1 MTNTVY
7 KPKPMRTQQAIR
19 AHILAL
25 EQETEGRLT
34 ETLADGFVS
43 P

>member
-7 KPKPMRTQQAIR
+7 IPKPMRTQQAIR
-19 AHILAL
+19 ADILAL
-25 EQETEGRLT
+25 EQETEGLLT
-34 ETLADGFVS
+34 EILADGFVS

>member
-7 KPKPMRTQQAIR
+7 IPKPMRTQQPIR
-19 AHILAL
+19 A
-25 EQETEGRLT
+25 EGLLT
-34 ETLADGFVS
+34 EILADGFVS

>member
-34 ETLADGFVS
+34 EILADGFVG

>member
-1 MTNTVY
+1 MTNTVH

-19 AHILAL
+19 ADILAL
-25 EQETEGRLT
+25 EQAPEGRLT
-34 ETLADGFVS
+34 EILADGLVS

>member
-19 AHILAL
+19 ADILAG
-25 EQETEGRLT
+25 GRKPK
-34 ETLADGFVS
+34 GG
-43 P
+43 

>member
-19 AHILAL
+19 ADI
-25 EQETEGRLT
+25 
-34 ETLADGFVS
+34 LADGFVS

>member
-7 KPKPMRTQQAIR
+7 KPKPMRTQHAIR
-19 AHILAL
+19 A
-25 EQETEGRLT
+25 EGRLT
-34 ETLADGFVS
+34 EILADGFAS

>member
-19 AHILAL
+19 AEVL
-25 EQETEGRLT
+25 LT
-34 ETLADGFVS
+34 EILSDGFVS

>member
-7 KPKPMRTQQAIR
+7 KPKPTRTQQAIR

-34 ETLADGFVS
+34 EILADGFVS

>member
-7 KPKPMRTQQAIR
+7 KPRQMRTQQAIR
-19 AHILAL
+19 A
-25 EQETEGRLT
+25 EGRLT
-34 ETLADGFVS
+34 EILVDGFVS